1 MSPAPDL
8 AQSVGL
14 LDIQRPDQ
22 RLRRRYP
29 ITLHVDYKLPNRG
42 QVVRSGSGRTLNLSS
57 GGVLFKANDSLPA
70 GSSIELMIDW
80 PLLLKDACPLKL
92 VIRGRVVRSDAQAIA
107 VKIMLHEFQAE
118 GSVGGGFDEVEVFH
132 VSKSCT
138 RRRLFVLTHSGY

>member
-57 GGVLFKANDSLPA
+57 GGVLFEANDSLPA
-70 GSSIELMIDW
+70 GSRIELIINW
-80 PLLLKDACPLKL
+80 PLLSKDVCPLKL
-92 VIRGRVVRSDAQAIA
+92 VIRGRVVRSDAEGIA
-107 VKIMLHEFQAE
+107 VKMMLHEFHGGRSAE
-118 GSVGGGFDEVEVFH
+118 SGSV
-132 VSKSCT
+132 
-138 RRRLFVLTHSGY
+138 